1 MSDPDTKLSEWLELM
16 LGEIARKRDEA
27 AAARAESARREQGA
41 HEPVPPPPVR

>member
-1 MSDPDTKLSEWLELM
+1 MNDPGRKLSEWLALM

-27 AAARAESARREQGA
+27 EAARAEAARREQGA